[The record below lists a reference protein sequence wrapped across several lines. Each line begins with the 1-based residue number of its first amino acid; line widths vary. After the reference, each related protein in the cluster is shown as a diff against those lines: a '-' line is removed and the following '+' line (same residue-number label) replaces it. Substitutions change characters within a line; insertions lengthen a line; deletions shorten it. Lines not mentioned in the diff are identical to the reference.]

1 MSLNPLKSLSLSLVL
16 HVFFFFLVLIQFSI
30 KCVGNGSL
38 SRSIIRMNLLA
49 FSKKKKKKNLS
60 AELNKLVIN
69 ILFLLQ
75 NVHYNSCLFYS
86 FLFNPKKKKKKT
98 HTIIILL

>member
-1 MSLNPLKSLSLSLVL
+1 M
-16 HVFFFFLVLIQFSI
+16 
-30 KCVGNGSL
+30 GNGSL

-49 FSKKKKKKNLS
+49 FSKKKKKKKNLS

-98 HTIIILL
+98 HTIIIYYNFFSSAKFLKRLPIIGNVFNVMS